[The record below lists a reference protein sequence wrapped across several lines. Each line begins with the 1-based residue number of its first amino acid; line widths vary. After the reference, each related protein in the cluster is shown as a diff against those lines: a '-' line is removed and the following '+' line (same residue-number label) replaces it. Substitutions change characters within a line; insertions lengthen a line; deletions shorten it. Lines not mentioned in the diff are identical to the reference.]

1 MAKNKIQDP
10 YKMELLDLWNE
21 VGGQMVI
28 KYHIAT
34 IKPDKGDLQQL
45 RDKGFKTDVMT
56 VIMSAFI
63 GHGKSQEETLA
74 FLQGAEA
81 AGAAP
86 SVTFEAAEGE
96 ALNIT
101 GKENNPMV
109 DALVQA
115 INKQGVE
122 EKATKGCGMEFP
134 HFGASYPDA
143 RCCDGY
149 LWDMDSWDE
158 SLRGFTIGGDDPCPF
173 CNTEEWLETVL
184 ENETFDTKEDALDWV
199 EQMKKKYHW
208 YD

>member
-56 VIMSAFI
+56 CIIANI
-63 GHGKSQEETLA
+63 GAHLGEEKALT
-74 FLQGAEA
+74 FLTEA
-81 AGAAP
+81 DVAGATP

-101 GKENNPMV
+101 SPEENPMV

-115 INKQGVE
+115 I
-122 EKATKGCGMEFP
+122 
-134 HFGASYPDA
+134 
-143 RCCDGY
+143 
-149 LWDMDSWDE
+149 
-158 SLRGFTIGGDDPCPF
+158 
-173 CNTEEWLETVL
+173 
-184 ENETFDTKEDALDWV
+184 EN
-199 EQMKKKYHW
+199 Q
-208 YD
+208 